1 MLYLIILLVISLI
14 IVNII
19 SFYITQQSIRK
30 DLKAMEE
37 NIKNKQG
44 VHYCGQNIKKAIRQ
58 STSGH
63 ESNTSDR

>member
-1 MLYLIILLVISLI
+1 MLYLILILVISLI
-14 IVNII
+14 IVNVI
-19 SFYITQQSIRK
+19 SFYVTQQSIKK

-44 VHYCGQNIKKAIRQ
+44 VHYCGQNIKKAIKQ

-63 ESNTSDR
+63 GSNTSDR